1 MKYMKKYTLLFM
13 ITAALLFLYSCRR
26 GSNVRVIGKD
36 FITEYGEYI
45 SENNRY
51 LINVSESP
59 KGILKYQIQKPDG
72 TPIIQSEKHE
82 VRIGIYHKWRLYWD
96 DVSQTFWILSSDVG
110 NYVWLA
116 ENNDIYA
123 PYGLRKYLEENADF
137 RNKVPERVLL
147 FIDK

>member
-1 MKYMKKYTLLFM
+1 MM
-13 ITAALLFLYSCRR
+13 C
-26 GSNVRVIGKD
+26 
-36 FITEYGEYI
+36 
-45 SENNRY
+45 
-51 LINVSESP
+51 P
-59 KGILKYQIQKPDG
+59 
-72 TPIIQSEKHE
+72 
-82 VRIGIYHKWRLYWD
+82 
-96 DVSQTFWILSSDVG
+96 QTFWILSSDVG